1 MLSHL
6 PFFQLKSARLSDRS
20 RDWRHSSL
28 GTHHPSPFELEAITS
43 LPMLT
48 LDHRPRLELR
58 CDSICWHFRRRVV
71 QLKSGAVLVV
81 LENVMEREG
90 PVLLVCISMY
100 YPSQLL
106 SITWVSSRRL
116 SSFRNFLMDFPGHL
130 RLRTKSLRGAK
141 RIRLASRGH

>member
-1 MLSHL
+1 MRHD
-6 PFFQLKSARLSDRS
+6 AR
-20 RDWRHSSL
+20 H
-28 GTHHPSPFELEAITS
+28 TY
-43 LPMLT
+43 
-48 LDHRPRLELR
+48 
-58 CDSICWHFRRRVV
+58 
-71 QLKSGAVLVV
+71 LVV
-81 LENVMEREG
+81 PESIMDTKG
-90 PVLLVCISMY
+90 FILLVCISMY